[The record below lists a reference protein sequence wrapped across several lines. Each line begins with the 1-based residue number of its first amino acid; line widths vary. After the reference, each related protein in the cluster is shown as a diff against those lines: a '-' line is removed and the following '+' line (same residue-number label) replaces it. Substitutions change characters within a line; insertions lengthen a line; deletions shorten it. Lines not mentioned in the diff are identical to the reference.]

1 MNEITYLI
9 KKKLYKKFIEKDKYS
24 FIFIIKFFIIFY
36 LFLRLNNNNINFKNI
51 GLNLKIYKLIENKF
65 KKEGKININEV
76 EIMIKRLKTINKEN
90 INNYF
95 FKLEYYLIKL

>member
-76 EIMIKRLKTINKEN
+76 EIMIKRLKTINNE
-90 INNYF
+90 IQ
-95 FKLEYYLIKL
+95 